1 MGWYT
6 SNTTISF
13 GLGHNQ
19 VIDTLLEDPH
29 LLHILDKSE
38 VELIGDKF
46 QTIETTTAAWLE
58 ASILE

>member
-13 GLGHNQ
+13 GLGRNQ